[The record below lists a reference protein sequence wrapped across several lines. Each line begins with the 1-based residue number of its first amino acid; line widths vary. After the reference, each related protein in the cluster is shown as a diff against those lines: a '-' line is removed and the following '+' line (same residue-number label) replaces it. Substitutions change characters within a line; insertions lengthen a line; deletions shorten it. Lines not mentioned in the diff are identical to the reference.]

1 MFKTTIASCALLL
14 IAAAA
19 QAQAMH
25 HSGMNHGAHMA
36 DMPHGQRQAD
46 VARRGEQVMPFNLAA
61 TTHVFSKTD
70 QGGVQQV
77 VVKDASD
84 AEQVAQRM
92 LDSLHLPLHLAEQ
105 TLVVSASIG
114 IAALQAS
121 DAELGLGLEDPQ
133 AGDPHVRIL
142 SQRFLDQ
149 GTQHGIVEPVPPLA
163 IVGGCA
169 RLLTLAGAV
178 PAGHLFDSGGLI
190 VGT

>member
-84 AEQVAQRM
+84 AEQVKLTR
-92 LDSLHLPLHLAEQ
+92 LHLQEIREQ
-105 TLVVSASIG
+105 FLKGDFSGPTRIHGQDMPGV
-114 IAALQAS
+114 AALKAAGPGQIAMAYA
-121 DAELGLGLEDPQ
+121 DLKDGAELRYTTANPALVKALHQWFDAQ
-133 AGDPHVRIL
+133 LTD
-142 SQRFLDQ
+142 
-149 GTQHGIVEPVPPLA
+149 HGKDA
-163 IVGGCA
+163 M
-169 RLLTLAGAV
+169 
-178 PAGHLFDSGGLI
+178 AGHAAHGGMKKP
-190 VGT
+190 